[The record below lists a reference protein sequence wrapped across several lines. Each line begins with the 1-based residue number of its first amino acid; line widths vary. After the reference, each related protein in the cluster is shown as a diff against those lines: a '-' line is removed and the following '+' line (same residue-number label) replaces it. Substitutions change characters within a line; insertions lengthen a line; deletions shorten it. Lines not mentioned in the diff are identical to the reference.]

1 MIYVITNGEQ
11 YIRTNPNGR
20 LAWSGNPT
28 LANSFETFPAAL
40 GFLKTKRVQ
49 NFLKGNS
56 RRSRV
61 VELTDG
67 YMPVE
72 KPENC
77 CEENLNDVDVIFS
90 EDTRVTLN
98 LLNYLGINKKLIALH
113 EHNEDMAKEKVL
125 EYLKNGN
132 NVALVTDRG
141 TPIISDPGYKTVKY
155 ITDNN
160 YNVVALPGHTAF
172 VPALITSGLAPQPFL
187 FYGFLDSKDS
197 LKRSELERLSDE
209 EETIIFYEAPH
220 RIIRTLNMML
230 DIFGDRNISIS
241 REISK
246 KFETIYRGKISDVI
260 NIIPEKGEFVIIV
273 DGVKDK
279 IVDNNITIK
288 NAVDNYIRTG
298 FDVMTSIKKVAKD
311 RNVPKNVIYK
321 EYHKEDN

>member
-1 MIYVITNGEQ
+1 MLQNSYDGK
-11 YIRTNPNGR
+11 
-20 LAWSGNPT
+20 PT
-28 LANSFETFPAAL
+28 LYLISTPI
-40 GFLKTKRVQ
+40 
-49 NFLKGNS
+49 GNLDDITY
-56 RRSRV
+56 RSV
-61 VELTDG
+61 
-67 YMPVE
+67 
-72 KPENC
+72 KI
-77 CEENLNDVDVIFS
+77 LNDVDVIFS

-113 EHNEDMAKEKVL
+113 EHNEDIAKEKVL

-132 NVALVTDRG
+132 NIALVTDRG

-160 YNVVALPGHTAF
+160 YNVVALPGPTAF

-273 DGVKDK
+273 EGVKDK

-288 NAVDNYIRTG
+288 DAVDNYIRTG

>member
-1 MIYVITNGEQ
+1 MLQNSYDGK
-11 YIRTNPNGR
+11 
-20 LAWSGNPT
+20 PT
-28 LANSFETFPAAL
+28 LYLISTPI
-40 GFLKTKRVQ
+40 
-49 NFLKGNS
+49 GNLDDITY
-56 RRSRV
+56 RSV
-61 VELTDG
+61 
-67 YMPVE
+67 
-72 KPENC
+72 KI
-77 CEENLNDVDVIFS
+77 LNDVDVIFS
-90 EDTRVTLN
+90 EDTRVTLK

-132 NVALVTDRG
+132 NIALVTDRG

-155 ITDNN
+155 ITGNN
-160 YNVVALPGHTAF
+160 YNVVALPGPTAF

-273 DGVKDK
+273 EGIKDK

-288 NAVDNYIRTG
+288 DAVDNYIRTG

>member
-1 MIYVITNGEQ
+1 MLQNSYDGK
-11 YIRTNPNGR
+11 
-20 LAWSGNPT
+20 PT
-28 LANSFETFPAAL
+28 LYLISTPI
-40 GFLKTKRVQ
+40 
-49 NFLKGNS
+49 GNLDDITY
-56 RRSRV
+56 RSV
-61 VELTDG
+61 
-67 YMPVE
+67 
-72 KPENC
+72 KI
-77 CEENLNDVDVIFS
+77 LNDVDVIFS

-132 NVALVTDRG
+132 SIALVTDRG

-160 YNVVALPGHTAF
+160 YNVVALPGPTAF

-260 NIIPEKGEFVIIV
+260 NLIPEKGEFVIIV
-273 DGVKDK
+273 EGVKDK

-288 NAVDNYIRTG
+288 DAVDNYIRTG

-321 EYHKEDN
+321 EYHEEDN

>member
-1 MIYVITNGEQ
+1 MLQNSYDGK
-11 YIRTNPNGR
+11 
-20 LAWSGNPT
+20 PT
-28 LANSFETFPAAL
+28 LYLISTPI
-40 GFLKTKRVQ
+40 
-49 NFLKGNS
+49 GNLDDITY
-56 RRSRV
+56 RSV
-61 VELTDG
+61 
-67 YMPVE
+67 
-72 KPENC
+72 KI
-77 CEENLNDVDVIFS
+77 LNDVDVIFS

-132 NVALVTDRG
+132 NIALVTDRG

-155 ITDNN
+155 ITDND
-160 YNVVALPGHTAF
+160 YNVVALPGPTAF

-273 DGVKDK
+273 EGVKDK

-288 NAVDNYIRTG
+288 DAVDNYIRAG

>member
-1 MIYVITNGEQ
+1 MLQNSYDGK
-11 YIRTNPNGR
+11 
-20 LAWSGNPT
+20 PT
-28 LANSFETFPAAL
+28 LYLISTPI
-40 GFLKTKRVQ
+40 
-49 NFLKGNS
+49 GNLDDITY
-56 RRSRV
+56 RSV
-61 VELTDG
+61 
-67 YMPVE
+67 
-72 KPENC
+72 KI
-77 CEENLNDVDVIFS
+77 LNDVDVIFS

-132 NVALVTDRG
+132 NIALVTDRG

-155 ITDNN
+155 ISDNN
-160 YNVVALPGHTAF
+160 YNVVALPGPTAF

-209 EETIIFYEAPH
+209 EKTIIFYEAPH

-273 DGVKDK
+273 EGVKDK

-288 NAVDNYIRTG
+288 DAVDNYIRTG

>member
-1 MIYVITNGEQ
+1 MLQNSYDGSSTLYLISTPIGNLDDIT
-11 YIRTNPNGR
+11 Y
-20 LAWSGNPT
+20 
-28 LANSFETFPAAL
+28 
-40 GFLKTKRVQ
+40 
-49 NFLKGNS
+49 
-56 RRSRV
+56 RS
-61 VELTDG
+61 VE
-67 YMPVE
+67 V
-72 KPENC
+72 
-77 CEENLNDVDVIFS
+77 LNDVDVIFS

-113 EHNEDMAKEKVL
+113 EHNEDAIKEKVL

-132 NVALVTDRG
+132 NIALVTDRG

-160 YNVVALPGHTAF
+160 YNVVALPGPTAF

-197 LKRSELERLSDE
+197 LKKSELERLSDE

-230 DIFGDRNISIS
+230 DVFGNRNISIS

-246 KFETIYRGKISDVI
+246 KFETVYRGKISDVI
-260 NIIPEKGEFVIIV
+260 DIIPEKGEFVIIV
-273 DGVKDK
+273 EGVKDK

-288 NAVDNYIRTG
+288 DAVDNYIRTG

-311 RNVPKNVIYK
+311 RNVPKNVIYR

>member
-1 MIYVITNGEQ
+1 MLQNSYDGK
-11 YIRTNPNGR
+11 
-20 LAWSGNPT
+20 PT
-28 LANSFETFPAAL
+28 LYLISTPI
-40 GFLKTKRVQ
+40 
-49 NFLKGNS
+49 GNLDDITY
-56 RRSRV
+56 RSV
-61 VELTDG
+61 
-67 YMPVE
+67 
-72 KPENC
+72 KI
-77 CEENLNDVDVIFS
+77 LNDVDVIFS

-113 EHNEDMAKEKVL
+113 EHNEDMVKEKVL

-132 NVALVTDRG
+132 NIALVTDRG

-160 YNVVALPGHTAF
+160 YNVVALPGPTAF

>member
-1 MIYVITNGEQ
+1 MLQNSYDGK
-11 YIRTNPNGR
+11 
-20 LAWSGNPT
+20 PT
-28 LANSFETFPAAL
+28 LYLISTPI
-40 GFLKTKRVQ
+40 
-49 NFLKGNS
+49 GNLDDITY
-56 RRSRV
+56 RSV
-61 VELTDG
+61 
-67 YMPVE
+67 
-72 KPENC
+72 KI
-77 CEENLNDVDVIFS
+77 LNDVDVIFS

-132 NVALVTDRG
+132 NIALVTDRG

-160 YNVVALPGHTAF
+160 YNVVALPGPTAF

-209 EETIIFYEAPH
+209 EKTIIFYEAPH

-273 DGVKDK
+273 EGVKDK

>member
-1 MIYVITNGEQ
+1 MLQNSYDGK
-11 YIRTNPNGR
+11 
-20 LAWSGNPT
+20 PT
-28 LANSFETFPAAL
+28 LYLISTPI
-40 GFLKTKRVQ
+40 
-49 NFLKGNS
+49 GNLDDITY
-56 RRSRV
+56 RSV
-61 VELTDG
+61 
-67 YMPVE
+67 
-72 KPENC
+72 KI
-77 CEENLNDVDVIFS
+77 LNDVDVIFS

-132 NVALVTDRG
+132 NIALVTDRG

-160 YNVVALPGHTAF
+160 YNVVALPGPTAF

-187 FYGFLDSKDS
+187 FYGFLDNKDS

-273 DGVKDK
+273 EGVKDK

-288 NAVDNYIRTG
+288 DAVDNYIRTG